1 MVRRGSGQ
9 ATDALIASAYLSAT
23 NTRRVR
29 RALNAAF
36 AGAVGKDEVSRVWRK
51 VKGAWNSRSLAAEPI
66 IRFILDGTIVRVRLD
81 KKSTSIS
88 VLLALGV
95 RRDGQKVLLAVRRQA
110 ERAKPLGGRRS
121 TISSNADAG
130 ARHRRWRASSREGAS
145 DALVRRSVV
154 PAQRCAVHKH

>member
-9 ATDALIASAYLSAT
+9 AADALVASAYLSAT

-29 RALNAAF
+29 RALKAVF

-81 KKSTSIS
+81 KKSASIS
-88 VLLALGV
+88 LPLALGV
-95 RRDGQKVLLAVRRQA
+95 RRDGQKVLLAVRTWA
-110 ERAKPLGGRRS
+110 ERAKPLGGRCS

-130 ARHRRWRASSREGAS
+130 ARHRRWRAWSREGAS
-145 DALVRRSVV
+145 GALVRRSG
-154 PAQRCAVHKH
+154 AALRGA